1 MTDDLQPVSD
11 PDKPHLI
18 CAYLLDG
25 KGHGKE
31 LDGIALGKWKPE
43 DGTLWAHF
51 DALNELTE
59 VWLSEHASLD
69 PLIVDSLLTKE
80 TRPRCEPHGDG
91 VLVILRGVNLN
102 PNADP
107 EDMVSIRLWVDGHRI
122 LSTRLR
128 PLMAIE
134 DIRAQIGIGKGP
146 GSSGH
151 FVARLA
157 WQLAERMGP
166 VIQGLSDQMA
176 EIEDNLDNA
185 NTHQKVEL
193 RDIRH
198 PLLDLRRTTI
208 TLRRYLAPQRDAIS
222 TMSLLDEEWIDTRTK
237 NRFREVMD
245 RLSRITEELDEI
257 RERSLVVQ
265 DELANRISH
274 RMEKTMY
281 VLTIV
286 ATVMLP
292 LGLATGLLGINVG
305 GIPGAETSWAFWVV
319 CLGLL
324 GIAGMEVWIFRRL
337 GWL

>member
-1 MTDDLQPVSD
+1 MTDDAPLLSEPKTPELV
-11 PDKPHLI
+11 

-25 KGHGKE
+25 KGHGEE
-31 LDGIALGKWKPE
+31 LDRAALDKWKPE
-43 DGTLWAHF
+43 DGIVWAHF
-51 DALNELTE
+51 DALNDATE
-59 VWLSEHASLD
+59 AWLHEQAKLE

-80 TRPRCEPHGDG
+80 TRPRCDPHGEG

-102 PNADP
+102 PDADP
-107 EDMVSIRLWVDGHRI
+107 EDMVSIRLWVDRDRI

-128 PLMAIE
+128 PLMATQ
-134 DIRAQIGIGKGP
+134 DIRAQFGIGKGP
-146 GSSGH
+146 GSPGH

-166 VIQGLSDQMA
+166 AIQALSDQMA
-176 EIEDNLDNA
+176 DIEDRLDKA
-185 NTHQKVEL
+185 GAHQKVEL

-208 TLRRYLAPQRDAIS
+208 TLRRYLAPQRDAIG
-222 TMSLLDEEWIDTRTK
+222 TMSQLDEEWIDTRTK
-237 NRFREVMD
+237 NRLREVMD
-245 RLSRITEELDEI
+245 KFSRITEELDEI

-286 ATVMLP
+286 ATIMLP
-292 LGLATGLLGINVG
+292 LGLITGLLGINVG
-305 GIPGAETSWAFWVV
+305 GIPGAESSWAFWAV

-324 GIAGMEVWIFRRL
+324 GIAGVEIWLFRRL